1 MNKEVYYN
9 LFNDKVDEFFKDL
22 IQSFPNITDFRKFK
36 TGLMML
42 RNVNS
47 KMPQQVFQMY
57 VLSKYRDAMLN
68 SDETVFLNH
77 TYEEVDGNEK
87 EYWLKFIDQIKKIWK
102 TLDDSNKRVI
112 WKYFHVLIVLSDKC
126 I

>member
-1 MNKEVYYN
+1 
-9 LFNDKVDEFFKDL
+9 
-22 IQSFPNITDFRKFK
+22 
-36 TGLMML
+36 
-42 RNVNS
+42 
-47 KMPQQVFQMY
+47 MPQQVFQMY